1 MGVVLEG
8 GYDLGALAHSMAAL
22 MPVLVAAEP
31 PAADDGVPIH
41 PLAER
46 AAARLGRWWPALA
59 G

>member
-1 MGVVLEG
+1 
-8 GYDLGALAHSMAAL
+8 MAAL
-22 MPVLVAAEP
+22 MPVLVAPEP
-31 PAADDGVPIH
+31 PAADEVALAVH